1 MQTIHFIITGGTI
14 DSYYEATKD
23 TAVPLLNSCIP
34 PFIKSLRLY
43 EKIMFTE
50 VCMKDSRQLTEED
63 MKEIAEA
70 IEMSPY
76 TKIIVTHGTYT
87 MSDTARFLNARLKRK
102 DQTIVFTGSMIP
114 LIGFS
119 PSDAP
124 FNLGYAI
131 AKVQELLSGTY
142 VCMNGKV
149 FSPDEVSKLLYDG
162 TFRSLF
168 GER

>member
-63 MKEIAEA
+63 MKEIAL
-70 IEMSPY
+70 
-76 TKIIVTHGTYT
+76 KGDII
-87 MSDTARFLNARLKRK
+87 
-102 DQTIVFTGSMIP
+102 
-114 LIGFS
+114 
-119 PSDAP
+119 
-124 FNLGYAI
+124 
-131 AKVQELLSGTY
+131 
-142 VCMNGKV
+142 
-149 FSPDEVSKLLYDG
+149 
-162 TFRSLF
+162 
-168 GER
+168 